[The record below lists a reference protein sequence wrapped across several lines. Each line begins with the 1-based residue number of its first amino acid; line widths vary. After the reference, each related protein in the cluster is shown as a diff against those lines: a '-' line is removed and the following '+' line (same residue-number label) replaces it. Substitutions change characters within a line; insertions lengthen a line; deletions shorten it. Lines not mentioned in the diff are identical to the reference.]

1 MNVAVFSA
9 KRYDRDYLNAANA
22 AAGHR
27 IIYFDEPL
35 ELETVSLARSYDTV
49 CIFVNDKADKDVLEK
64 LYEGGTRLVAL
75 RCTGFNNVDLR
86 AAACLGIKVVRVVDY
101 SPYSV
106 AEHAVALLLA
116 INRKIHRAYNRTRD
130 SNFDLNG
137 LMGFDLQGKTVAVVG
152 TGKIGRVFT
161 RIMLGFGCEVIGYD
175 KYPSAEFE
183 ALGGRYAKPGE
194 IGARADIISL
204 HCPLTPETRYIINAE
219 TLSRAKRG
227 ALLINTSRGG
237 LIDTEAVI
245 EALKSGQLGGL
256 AIDVYE
262 QEADLFFRDLSGTII
277 TDDVFQRL
285 LSFPNVI
292 VTGHQ
297 AFFTQE
303 AITTICETTIN
314 SINEFAAGQRLS
326 NEIKA
331 EAT

>member
-1 MNVAVFSA
+1 MNIAVFSA
-9 KRYDRDYLNAANA
+9 KRYDRDYLEAANA
-22 AAGHR
+22 ASGHQ
-27 IIYFDEPL
+27 ITYFDVPL
-35 ELETVSLARSYDTV
+35 EQETVSLAHAHDAV
-49 CIFVNDKADKDVLEK
+49 CIFVNDEAGADVLEK
-64 LYEGGTRLVAL
+64 LSHGGTRLVAL
-75 RCTGFNNVDLR
+75 RCTGFNNVDLQ
-86 AAACLGIKVVRVVDY
+86 AAARFGIKVVRVVTY

-130 SNFDLNG
+130 SNFALDG
-137 LMGFDLQGKTVAVVG
+137 LMGFDLHGKTVAVVG
-152 TGKIGRVFT
+152 TGKIGRVFA

-183 ALGGRYAKPGE
+183 ALGVRYAQPGE

-204 HCPLTPETRYIINAE
+204 HCPLTPETHYIINAD

-227 ALLINTSRGG
+227 ALLVNTSRGG
-237 LIDTEAVI
+237 LVDTEAAI

-262 QEADLFFRDLSGTII
+262 QEADLFFRDLSSTII
-277 TDDVFQRL
+277 SDDVFQRL

-297 AFFTQE
+297 AFFTRE
-303 AITTICETTIN
+303 AISTICETTIK
-314 SINEFAAGQRLS
+314 SISEFAAGKPLS
-326 NEIKA
+326 NEIMA
-331 EAT
+331 EVP

>member
-1 MNVAVFSA
+1 MNIAVFNS
-9 KRYDRDYLNAANA
+9 KRYDRDYLDAANA
-22 AAGHR
+22 ASGHR
-27 IIYFDEPL
+27 ITYFDVPL
-35 ELETVSLARSYDTV
+35 ERETVSLAQAHDAV
-49 CIFVNDKADKDVLEK
+49 CIFVNDKADADVLET
-64 LYEGGTRLVAL
+64 LSHGGTRLVAL
-75 RCTGFNNVDLR
+75 RCTGFNNVDLQ
-86 AAACLGIKVVRVVDY
+86 AAARFGIKVVRVVTY

-130 SNFDLNG
+130 SNFALDG
-137 LMGFDLQGKTVAVVG
+137 LMGFDLHGKTVAVVG
-152 TGKIGRVFT
+152 TGKIGRVFA

-183 ALGGRYAKPGE
+183 ALGARYAQPGE

-204 HCPLTPETRYIINAE
+204 HCPLTPETHYIINAD

-227 ALLINTSRGG
+227 ALLVNTSRGG
-237 LIDTEAVI
+237 LVDTEAAI

-262 QEADLFFRDLSGTII
+262 QEADLFFRDLSSEII
-277 TDDVFQRL
+277 SDDVFQRL

-303 AITTICETTIN
+303 AISTICETTIN
-314 SINEFAAGQRLS
+314 SISEFAAGKPLS
-326 NEIKA
+326 NEIMA
-331 EAT
+331 EVP